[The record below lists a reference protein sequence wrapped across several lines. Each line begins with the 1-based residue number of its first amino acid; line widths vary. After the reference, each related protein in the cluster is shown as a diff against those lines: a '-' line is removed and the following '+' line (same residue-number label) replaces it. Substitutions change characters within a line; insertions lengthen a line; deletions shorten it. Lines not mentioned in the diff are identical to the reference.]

1 MNISLSIRDYTS
13 VTKSAAIAGLP
24 LPPGPRGLP
33 LIGNVLDIPGEEFWE
48 KYKELSDQHGSDV
61 IYLNALGT
69 DIIVL
74 NSIEACRE
82 LLDKRSSIYS
92 SRPEM
97 TMMNDLVGFTWHFG
111 FMPYGDKWKVRRKI
125 FQQVFQSSRVE
136 DYRPKIVKGV
146 RNFLVQLLDN
156 PDNFRGHGRLLAGA
170 FILDIAYGIEVKSD
184 SDIYIQQAERGMAA
198 MAAAG
203 TSSYL
208 VDFLPSLGMLPS
220 WFPGAHFKREAS
232 AWNRDVAAM
241 PRDCLLY
248 TDDALKCGNART
260 YTTVSSFATFFLCM
274 IQNPEIQRKAQTAID
289 EAVSQ
294 LGRLPDFTEY
304 RKLPYIDALVREVL
318 RWRPVT
324 PIAVPHAVIEDDVYK
339 GYHIPAGATVLP
351 NAYAIAH
358 DPSVYGP
365 NPAKFDPS
373 RFMNASQTKIN
384 EDMPMG
390 YETFGYG
397 RRICPGIQVA
407 VESIWLVAISVLAVF
422 DLRPVEGARE
432 GFVKY
437 SSGMLIHA
445 DPFKMRFVP
454 RSQEAVELIRNGV
467 STL

>member
-1 MNISLSIRDYTS
+1 ML
-13 VTKSAAIAGLP
+13 
-24 LPPGPRGLP
+24 
-33 LIGNVLDIPGEEFWE
+33 
-48 KYKELSDQHGSDV
+48 
-61 IYLNALGT
+61 YLNVLGT

-74 NSIEACRE
+74 NSVEACRE
-82 LLDKRSSIYS
+82 LLDKRSLIYS
-92 SRPEM
+92 SRPNM

-111 FMPYGDKWKVRRKI
+111 FMPYGEKWKVRRKV

-136 DYRPKIVKGV
+136 DYRPKLVKGV

-248 TDDALKCGNART
+248 TEDALKCGNART
-260 YTTVSSFATFFLCM
+260 CIATELLDGLEEDDDEYAEKRSAIHDVLGSIYAAGSDTTVSSFATFFLCM

-422 DLRPVEGARE
+422 DLRPVEGERE

-454 RSQEAVELIRNGV
+454 RSQEAVELIRNGA